1 LGIAEEDST
10 LDMSLALEMAEF
22 YQIKQVDAKRIIDNT
37 KSIVADNWHVLAK
50 KYGLSRTAIERM
62 SPAFMGQ

>member
-1 LGIAEEDST
+1 
-10 LDMSLALEMAEF
+10 MAEF

>member
-1 LGIAEEDST
+1 
-10 LDMSLALEMAEF
+10 MFLALEMAEF